1 MARPR
6 GKINAVCQN
15 KVCRFFRKEKG
26 KDVVKRGFN
35 RAGTQRYFCNHCQ
48 KYFVE
53 RSGTPFYRKRLS
65 LRKVKQLCTLLVEKN
80 GVRSISRITKLN
92 KNTVVAWLEDLA
104 EHAEQL
110 MDFLVHDLDLSAYEV
125 DELWTTVKKNKRKF
139 SAQAMRGLSKVKR
152 GRTLVS
158 KGNHIFG

>member
-6 GKINAVCQN
+6 GKIEVVCQN
-15 KVCRFFRKEKG
+15 KTCGFFRKEKE

-53 RSGTPFYRKRLS
+53 RSGTPLYRKRLS

-104 EHAEQL
+104 EHADQL
-110 MDFLVHDLDLSAYEV
+110 TAFLVHDLSLSTYEV
-125 DELWTTVKKNKRKF
+125 DELWTAVKKNKRKL
-139 SAQAMRGLSKVKR
+139 SAQALLGLSKMKHGLTR
-152 GRTLVS
+152 ASSAART
-158 KGNHIFG
+158 FG